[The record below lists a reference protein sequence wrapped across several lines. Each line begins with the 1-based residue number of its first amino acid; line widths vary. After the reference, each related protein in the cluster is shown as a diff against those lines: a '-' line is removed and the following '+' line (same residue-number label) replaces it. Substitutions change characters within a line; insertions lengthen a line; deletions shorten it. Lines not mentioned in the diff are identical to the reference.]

1 MKKLLLILLPPILL
15 ISCSSNNED
24 KELINPIKNLVEYPN
39 INEVI
44 DQFFES
50 YQFKGLKEKPK
61 KPKFGPTYRFQY
73 EFHKKP
79 TGWHVVVL
87 QKQLRKNNQIIHKKI
102 KDEVFWSLD
111 SNRYLTI
118 DYPLRLANSSFDP
131 KPKYLKEMKKKR
143 LFNSYP
149 KWDSY
154 YNMFP
159 YIGYNG
165 SELDNIKLLQDIENL
180 PDSLLYVLGR
190 NYEDY
195 SQIFL
200 DSIRLADVAMRS
212 PEATVL
218 NNKELKLKNKD
229 HFEDYKYYLR
239 KATETY
245 KKVESVNPEFETIVG
260 EIKVKL
266 SNTVLEGFL
275 FIKIHEGYNKA
286 KKELTDSLYDPFI
299 INMAKNYLNSCD
311 KNAILF
317 TNGDNDTYP
326 LLYVQEVESIRTD
339 VKVVN
344 LSLLNTDWYID
355 EMKKTSHDAVPIPS
369 SLDHKT
375 YTYTPISS
383 SREHK
388 DYVDLKKVIYFIN
401 SKNAKDKIRVSEG
414 LINYCPTRKL
424 KLTVDKQKVKSFVP
438 AEYHDKIVDEIR
450 WELKGK
456 GGRGAIASGIYKN
469 QLMVLDILAN
479 FNWERPIYFAIT
491 VGRDNFMGL
500 EKHFQLEGLAYRL
513 VPYIAKSLE
522 GKTGFVNTDKMY
534 DRLMNHF
541 KWDGV
546 RNTVLIQR
554 MSMNIRNNY
563 SRLAESLLQKGE
575 TEKAIETLDKCMAEF
590 PKEVIK
596 LSYFSIPIIDI
607 YYKLNEKRKGS
618 EMLVTMIDTFLIANK
633 KLKESN
639 RDGNNLE
646 FKFSSQV
653 LGSLSRVLQIYKV
666 EDLTFNY
673 SESNGV
679 YYKEKEGVKEEIDY
693 TTYRINTFMDEF
705 LLLQEYR

>member
-1 MKKLLLILLPPILL
+1 MKKLLLILLFPVLL
-15 ISCSSNNED
+15 ISCLSNNED
-24 KELINPIKNLVEYPN
+24 KELIIPIKNLVEYPN

-44 DQFFES
+44 DKFFES
-50 YQFKGLKEKPK
+50 YKFTGLKEKPN
-61 KPKFGPTYRFQY
+61 KPKFGPTYVFQY

-87 QKQLRKNNQIIHKKI
+87 QPQLRKNDPIIYKTI

-111 SNRYLTI
+111 SNRYLPL

-131 KPKYLKEMKKKR
+131 KPDYLKEMKKKR
-143 LFNSYP
+143 LFKSYP
-149 KWDSY
+149 KWNSY

-165 SELDNIKLLQDIENL
+165 SELDNIKLLKDIDDL

-190 NYEDY
+190 NYQDY
-195 SQIFL
+195 AGIFL

-218 NNKELKLKNKD
+218 NNKKLKLKNKN
-229 HFEDYKYYLR
+229 HFENYKRYLR
-239 KATETY
+239 KATEAY

-266 SNTVLEGFL
+266 SNTILEFFL
-275 FIKIHEGYNKA
+275 FIKIHEGANKA
-286 KKELTDSLYDPFI
+286 RKELTDSLYDPFI

-326 LLYVQEVESIRTD
+326 LWYAQEVESIRTD

-355 EMKKTSHDAVPIPS
+355 EMKKTSHDADPIPS

-375 YTYTPISS
+375 YTYTPIPS

-401 SKNAKDKIRVSEG
+401 SKNAKDKIRVSGG

-456 GGRGAIASGIYKN
+456 GGGSAIATGIYKN
-469 QLMVLDILAN
+469 KLMVLDMLACN
-479 FNWERPIYFAIT
+479 NWERPIYFAIT
-491 VGRDNFMGL
+491 VGRDNYMDL
-500 EKHFQLEGLAYRL
+500 EKYFQLEGLAYRL
-513 VPYIAKSLE
+513 VPYSVSSTD
-522 GKTGFVNTDKMY
+522 GQTGVVHTEKMY
-534 DRLMNHF
+534 DRLMNQF

-546 RNTVLIQR
+546 RNTVLHQR
-554 MSMNIRNNY
+554 VSPNIRNNH

-575 TEKAIETLDKCMAEF
+575 IEKATETLDKCMSEF

-596 LSYFSIPIIDI
+596 LSYFGIPIIDI

-618 EMLVTMIDTFLIANK
+618 EMLVTMIDNHITKIK
-633 KLKESN
+633 YLKEFDSGSGLKQ
-639 RDGNNLE
+639 DIQLSGQIL
-646 FKFSSQV
+646 SS
-653 LGSLSRVLQIYKV
+653 LGRIVQIHKV

-693 TTYRINTFMDEF
+693 TTYRINTFVDEF
-705 LLLQEYR
+705 SELK